1 MSAVSQSLNSSSTLY
16 DFTTGSDKFYGAG
29 GAHEIEPGV
38 WGMIGGDGNSDG
50 GVFAEDY
57 LLYRTNQ
64 GAVGYEAADF
74 NLDGGVFA
82 EDYLLYRI
90 NQGEV
95 STVPNPSAFPGRGVP
110 PNALSPDKVRKLD
123 IRSSEDQFERDKSV
137 WNSKGKSRSRKPN

>member
-1 MSAVSQSLNSSSTLY
+1 MGVN
-16 DFTTGSDKFYGAG
+16 DFT
-29 GAHEIEPGV
+29 
-38 WGMIGGDGNSDG
+38 GDGNGDG

-64 GAVGYEAADF
+64 GGVGYEATDF

-95 STVPNPSAFPGRGVP
+95 ATVPNVTTSPESSIPSTSV
-110 PNALSPDKVRKLD
+110 SPDKVRKLD
-123 IRSSEDQFERDKSV
+123 TRSLR
-137 WNSKGKSRSRKPN
+137 N